1 MPRVWRENEAWAAR
15 YQRCLIS
22 SGRTSTLVL
31 ILNGLI
37 GEGLFAEPGF
47 QEILGQLTQSSG
59 IALSVNVAPEAF
71 HFK

>member
-1 MPRVWRENEAWAAR
+1 MWIKNEAWVAR
-15 YQRCLIS
+15 CQRSLIS
-22 SGRTSTLVL
+22 SGQTSTRVL
-31 ILNGLI
+31 ILDGLI

-71 HFK
+71 NFK